1 MVPAQALKGVGMKD
15 KRVGILMGGL
25 SAEHEV
31 SIASGEA
38 IYAALVSRGYDATR
52 VFVDRDVDRV
62 LRQEEIDVAF
72 VALHGTYGEDGCIQG
87 LLELLGIPYTGPGVA
102 ESALAMDKQK
112 AKELFRLHNVP
123 TPPYYAIAAAELE
136 SLDDRH
142 GAFGFPAFVKPR
154 HQGSSIG
161 AGRADDFLELRERC
175 EEAARWGD
183 TVIVERYIEG
193 REVAVGLL
201 DGRALGAIEIVPKRA
216 FYDYRAKYQA
226 GQCEYHCPPRLAP
239 TRSQNVLRIAERAV
253 RALGTSGAVRV
264 DMLITE
270 GENEYVLEVNS
281 LPGMTPTSLL
291 PKIARAAGY
300 AFEELCEVILQ
311 RAALKNARREE
322 PLPLQASEPSPA
334 VTTGAEPNA
343 AFITSA
349 G

>member
-1 MVPAQALKGVGMKD
+1 MKD

-72 VALHGTYGEDGCIQG
+72 IALHGTYGEDGCIQG
-87 LLELLGIPYTGPGVA
+87 LLELLGIPYTGPGVS

-123 TPPYYAIAAAELE
+123 TPPYYAVAAADLE
-136 SLDDRH
+136 SLEERH

-154 HQGSSIG
+154 RQGSSIG

-175 EEAARWGD
+175 EEAARFDD
-183 TVIVERYIEG
+183 TVLVERHIEG
-193 REVAVGLL
+193 REIAVGLL

-226 GQCEYHCPPRLAP
+226 GQTDYHSPPRLAP
-239 TRSQNVLRIAERAV
+239 TRLHNVLRIAERAV
-253 RALGTSGAVRV
+253 RALGTTGAVRV
-264 DMLITE
+264 DMLVTE
-270 GENEYVLEVNS
+270 GENEYVLEVNG
-281 LPGMTPTSLL
+281 LPGMTASSLL
-291 PKIARAAGY
+291 PKIASAAGY
-300 AFEELCEVILQ
+300 GFEELCEAILQ
-311 RAALKNARREE
+311 RAALKNARNEE
-322 PLPLQASEPSPA
+322 PLPLIERKSEPAPG
-334 VTTGAEPNA
+334 VTTTTEPNA